1 MSCIRAVLFDLDGTL
16 FDSERVYR
24 DGFLRAAEQLGLP
37 RETVD
42 HHAHLC
48 GLPRNESRVYMKSV
62 FGADFPY
69 DAWRE
74 KMWEYAASVFSAGG
88 PPVKPYA
95 KETLTALR
103 EMGLSVAV
111 ATSSRAE
118 IALPY
123 LEKTGLL
130 PLLDTAVTGERVAR
144 GKPFPD
150 IFLLAARELDLP
162 AKACAVVEDA
172 KNGILAAH
180 RAGCYPILVPDLYP
194 PAEELLPLLWHRA
207 GSLREIP
214 ALVRAHNEG
223 RE

>member
-1 MSCIRAVLFDLDGTL
+1 
-16 FDSERVYR
+16 
-24 DGFLRAAEQLGLP
+24 
-37 RETVD
+37 
-42 HHAHLC
+42 
-48 GLPRNESRVYMKSV
+48 
-62 FGADFPY
+62 AD
-69 DAWRE
+69 
-74 KMWEYAASVFSAGG
+74 G

-103 EMGLSVAV
+103 KMGLSVAV

-130 PLLDTAVTGERVAR
+130 PLLDTAVTGERVER

-150 IFLLAARELDLP
+150 IFLLAARELGLP

-194 PAEELLPLLWHRA
+194 PAEEILPLLWHRA
-207 GSLREIP
+207 GSLWEIP

-223 RE
+223 RA